1 MKRLGWLIAGLLI
14 ALLIPVF
21 MGGMETLDLLR
32 NFPLMLLLAMFG
44 MVLVGWCMNTM
55 RLRLLL
61 GDSAQGLGMRKSL
74 GVVMATEFAY
84 CATPGGSG
92 APITLVALLSRSGIS
107 AARST
112 AAFATDQLNDLVFF
126 LLALIGILIYAL
138 FHQLS
143 ESLEWMLI
151 ASALLIGAGLCACAG
166 FARYHRRII
175 LFNGRL
181 LKRLKRKA
189 STRIRWA
196 RKLLHFR
203 DALAQ
208 TWKMPHRTLLQ
219 VFALTCIHWT
229 LRYSVMYLALQGLGV
244 DIQWAWTFLV
254 QMLSLSAGQFS
265 LSPGG
270 AGAAELTSAALLAP
284 MVGKSTAAA
293 AILIWRIVTYY
304 FYLVAGGP
312 VFMLMVGRPLLA
324 KLLRIKTP
332 A

>member
-1 MKRLGWLIAGLLI
+1 MKRLFWLAAVLVL
-14 ALLIPVF
+14 ALLIPLF
-21 MGGMETLDLLR
+21 MGGMDMFHRLR
-32 NFPLMLLLAMFG
+32 NFPLPLFLAMFG
-44 MVLVGWCMNTM
+44 MVLVGWCANTM

-61 GDSAQGLGMRKSL
+61 GESANGLGMRKSL

-84 CATPGGSG
+84 SATPGGSG
-92 APITLVALLSRSGIS
+92 APLTLVALLSRCGIGP
-107 AARST
+107 AKST

-126 LLALIGILIYAL
+126 LLALIGILIYAV
-138 FHQLS
+138 FHKLS
-143 ESLEWMLI
+143 ENLEWMLI
-151 ASALLIGAGLCACAG
+151 ASALLIGAGLCVCAG

-181 LKRLKRKA
+181 LKRLKRKNA
-189 STRIRWA
+189 SRIRWA

-203 DALAQ
+203 DALAE
-208 TWKMPHRTLLQ
+208 TWKMPHRVLFK
-219 VFALTCIHWT
+219 VFLLTCVHWG
-229 LRYSVMYLALQGLGV
+229 LRYSVLYLALLGLGV
-244 DIQWAWTFLV
+244 DIDWAWTFLV

-312 VFMLMVGRPLLA
+312 VFLLMVGKPLLM

-332 A
+332 

>member
-1 MKRLGWLIAGLLI
+1 VKRLGWLLAALLI
-14 ALLIPVF
+14 ALLIPLF
-21 MGGMETLDLLR
+21 MGGTEMFHRLR
-32 NFPLMLLLAMFG
+32 NFPLSLLLAMFG
-44 MVLVGWCMNTM
+44 MVLVGWCANTM

-61 GDSAQGLGMRKSL
+61 GDSAAGLGVRKSL

-84 CATPGGSG
+84 YVTPGGSG
-92 APITLVALLSRSGIS
+92 APLTLVALLSRSGIGP
-107 AARST
+107 AKST
-112 AAFATDQLNDLVFF
+112 AAFATDQLNDLLFF

-138 FHQLS
+138 SHQIS
-143 ESLEWMLI
+143 ENLEWMLI
-151 ASALLIGAGLCACAG
+151 ASALLTGAGLCLFAG
-166 FARYHRRII
+166 FARFHRRII

-181 LKRLKRKA
+181 LKRLNTKT
-189 STRIRWA
+189 STRTRWA

-203 DALAQ
+203 DALAE
-208 TWKMPHRTLLQ
+208 TWKMPHRILFK
-219 VFALTCIHWT
+219 VFLLTCVHWG
-229 LRYSVMYLALQGLGV
+229 LRYSVLYLALLGLGV
-244 DIQWAWTFLV
+244 NIDWAWTFLV

-312 VFMLMVGRPLLA
+312 VFLLLVGRPLLM
-324 KLLRIKTP
+324 KLLRIKTV
-332 A
+332 

>member
-1 MKRLGWLIAGLLI
+1 MKRLVWLGVGLLL
-14 ALLIPVF
+14 ALLIPFF
-21 MGGMETLDLLR
+21 MGGMEMFQRLR
-32 NFPLMLLLAMFG
+32 NFPPMLLLGMFA

-61 GDSAQGLGMRKSL
+61 GESASGLNWRKSL
-74 GVVMATEFAY
+74 AVVMATEFAY

-92 APITLVALLSRSGIS
+92 APLTLVALLSRSGIGP
-107 AARST
+107 AKST
-112 AAFATDQLNDLVFF
+112 AAFATDQLMDLVYF
-126 LLALIGILIYAL
+126 LLALIGILIYAV

-143 ESLEWMLI
+143 ENLEWMLI
-151 ASALLIGAGLCACAG
+151 ASALLIGAGLCVCAG
-166 FARYHRRII
+166 FARYHRPII

-181 LKRLKRKA
+181 LKRLNRKNT
-189 STRIRWA
+189 TRIRWA

-203 DALAQ
+203 DALAE
-208 TWKMPHRTLLQ
+208 TWKMPHRILFK
-219 VFALTCIHWT
+219 VFALTCVHWS
-229 LRYSVMYLALQGLGV
+229 LRYSVMYLALKGLGV
-244 DIQWAWTFLV
+244 DIEWAWTFLV

-312 VFMLMVGRPLLA
+312 IFLLMVGRPLLV
-324 KLLRIKTP
+324 KLLRIKP
-332 A
+332 V

>member
-1 MKRLGWLIAGLLI
+1 MKRLVWLAAVLVL
-14 ALLIPVF
+14 ALMIPLF
-21 MGGMETLDLLR
+21 MGGTDMFHRLR
-32 NFPLMLLLAMFG
+32 NFPPSLFLAMFG
-44 MVLVGWCMNTM
+44 MVLVGWCANTM

-61 GDSAQGLGMRKSL
+61 GESANGLEMRKSL

-84 CATPGGSG
+84 SATPGGSG
-92 APITLVALLSRSGIS
+92 APLTLVALLSRYGIGP
-107 AARST
+107 AKST

-126 LLALIGILIYAL
+126 LLALIGILIYAV
-138 FHQLS
+138 FHKLS
-143 ESLEWMLI
+143 ENLEWMLI

-175 LFNGRL
+175 LFNGNL
-181 LKRLKRKA
+181 LRRLKRKN

-203 DALAQ
+203 DALAE
-208 TWKMPHRTLLQ
+208 TWKMPHRILFK
-219 VFALTCIHWT
+219 VFVLTCVHWG
-229 LRYSVMYLALQGLGV
+229 LRYSVLYLALRGLGV
-244 DIQWAWTFLV
+244 DIDWAWTFLV

-312 VFMLMVGRPLLA
+312 VFLMMVGKPLLI
-324 KLLRIKTP
+324 KLLRIKTV
-332 A
+332 

>member
-1 MKRLGWLIAGLLI
+1 VKRLFWLVALLVL
-14 ALLIPVF
+14 ALLIPLF
-21 MGGMETLDLLR
+21 MGGMDMFHRLR
-32 NFPLMLLLAMFG
+32 NFPLPLFLAMFG
-44 MVLVGWCMNTM
+44 MVLVGWCANTM

-61 GDSAQGLGMRKSL
+61 GDSATGLGMRKSL

-84 CATPGGSG
+84 SATPGGSG
-92 APITLVALLSRSGIS
+92 APLTLVALLSRCGIGP
-107 AARST
+107 AKST

-126 LLALIGILIYAL
+126 LLALIGILIYAV
-138 FHQLS
+138 FHKLS
-143 ESLEWMLI
+143 ENLEWMLI

-166 FARYHRRII
+166 FARFHRRII

-181 LKRLKRKA
+181 LKRLKRKNT
-189 STRIRWA
+189 TRLRWA

-203 DALAQ
+203 DALAE
-208 TWKMPHRTLLQ
+208 TWKMPHRVLFK
-219 VFALTCIHWT
+219 VFLLTCVHWG
-229 LRYSVMYLALQGLGV
+229 LRYSVLYLALLGLGV
-244 DIQWAWTFLV
+244 NIDWAWTFLV

-312 VFMLMVGRPLLA
+312 VFLLMVGKPLLI
-324 KLLRIKTP
+324 KLLRIK

>member
-1 MKRLGWLIAGLLI
+1 VKRLVWLAVILI
-14 ALLIPVF
+14 LALSIPFF
-21 MGGMETLDLLR
+21 MGGLDMFQRLR
-32 NFPLMLLLAMFG
+32 NFPLLLLLGMFA

-61 GDSAQGLGMRKSL
+61 GDSAQGIGMRKSL
-74 GVVMATEFAY
+74 AVVMATEFAY

-92 APITLVALLSRSGIS
+92 APLTLVALLSRCGIGP
-107 AARST
+107 AKST
-112 AAFATDQLNDLVFF
+112 AAFATDQLNDLLFF
-126 LLALIGILIYAL
+126 LLALIGILIYAV
-138 FHQLS
+138 FHKLS
-143 ESLEWMLI
+143 ENLEWMLI

-175 LFNGRL
+175 LFNGKL
-181 LKRLKRKA
+181 LKALKRKNT
-189 STRIRWA
+189 TRIRWA

-203 DALAQ
+203 DALAE
-208 TWKMPHRTLLQ
+208 TWKMPHRILFK
-219 VFALTCIHWT
+219 VFVLTCIHWS
-229 LRYSVMYLALQGLGV
+229 LRYSVMYLALLGLGV
-244 DIQWAWTFLV
+244 DIDWAWTFLV

-312 VFMLMVGRPLLA
+312 VFLLMVGRPLLM
-324 KLLRIKTP
+324 KLLRIKT

>member
-1 MKRLGWLIAGLLI
+1 VWLAVILI
-14 ALLIPVF
+14 LALSIPFF
-21 MGGMETLDLLR
+21 MGGLDMFQRLR
-32 NFPLMLLLAMFG
+32 NFPLLLLLGMFA

-61 GDSAQGLGMRKSL
+61 GDSAQGIGMRKSL
-74 GVVMATEFAY
+74 AVVMATEFAY

-92 APITLVALLSRSGIS
+92 APLTLVALLSRCGIGP
-107 AARST
+107 AKST
-112 AAFATDQLNDLVFF
+112 AAFATDQLNDLLFF
-126 LLALIGILIYAL
+126 LLALIGILIYAV
-138 FHQLS
+138 FHKLS
-143 ESLEWMLI
+143 ENLEWMLI

-175 LFNGRL
+175 LFNGKL
-181 LKRLKRKA
+181 LKALKRKNT
-189 STRIRWA
+189 TRIRWA

-203 DALAQ
+203 DALAE
-208 TWKMPHRTLLQ
+208 TWKMPHRILFK
-219 VFALTCIHWT
+219 VFVLTCIHWS
-229 LRYSVMYLALQGLGV
+229 LRYSVMYLALLGLGV
-244 DIQWAWTFLV
+244 DIDWAWTFLV

-312 VFMLMVGRPLLA
+312 VFLLMVGRPLLM
-324 KLLRIKTP
+324 KLLRIKT

>member
-1 MKRLGWLIAGLLI
+1 MKRLSWLAAVLI
-14 ALLIPVF
+14 LALLIPLF
-21 MGGMETLDLLR
+21 MGGMEMFHRLR
-32 NFPLMLLLAMFG
+32 NFPLPLFLAMFG
-44 MVLVGWCMNTM
+44 MVLVGWCANTM

-61 GDSAQGLGMRKSL
+61 GESANGLEMRKSL

-84 CATPGGSG
+84 SATPGGSG
-92 APITLVALLSRSGIS
+92 APLTLVALLSRCGIGP
-107 AARST
+107 AKST

-126 LLALIGILIYAL
+126 LLALIGILIYAV
-138 FHQLS
+138 FHKLS
-143 ESLEWMLI
+143 ENLEWMLI
-151 ASALLIGAGLCACAG
+151 ASALLIGAGLCVCAG

-181 LKRLKRKA
+181 LKRLKRKNA
-189 STRIRWA
+189 SRIRWA

-203 DALAQ
+203 DALAE
-208 TWKMPHRTLLQ
+208 TWKMPHRVLFK
-219 VFALTCIHWT
+219 VFVLTCVHWG
-229 LRYSVMYLALQGLGV
+229 LRYSVLYLALLGLGV
-244 DIQWAWTFLV
+244 DIDWAWTFLV

-312 VFMLMVGRPLLA
+312 VFLLMVGKPLLM

-332 A
+332 

>member
-1 MKRLGWLIAGLLI
+1 MKRLVWLAIVLLL
-14 ALLIPVF
+14 ALLIPLF
-21 MGGMETLDLLR
+21 MGGMDMLHRLR
-32 NFPLMLLLAMFG
+32 NFPLPLFLAMFG
-44 MVLVGWCMNTM
+44 MVLVGWCANTM

-61 GDSAQGLGMRKSL
+61 GESASGLGMCKSL

-84 CATPGGSG
+84 SATPGGGG
-92 APITLVALLSRSGIS
+92 APLTLVALLSRCGIGP
-107 AARST
+107 AKST
-112 AAFATDQLNDLVFF
+112 AAFATDQLNDLMFF
-126 LLALIGILIYAL
+126 LLALIGILIYAV
-138 FHQLS
+138 FHKLS
-143 ESLEWMLI
+143 ENLEWMLI
-151 ASALLIGAGLCACAG
+151 ASALLIGAGLCSCAG

-181 LKRLKRKA
+181 LKRLNRKH
-189 STRIRWA
+189 STQIRWA

-203 DALAQ
+203 DALAE
-208 TWKMPHRTLLQ
+208 TWKMPHRTLLK
-219 VFALTCIHWT
+219 VFALTCVHWS
-229 LRYSVMYLALQGLGV
+229 LRYSVLYLALLGLGV
-244 DIQWAWTFLV
+244 DIDWAWTFLV

-312 VFMLMVGRPLLA
+312 VFLLMVGKPLLI
-324 KLLRIKTP
+324 KLLRIKT

>member
-1 MKRLGWLIAGLLI
+1 VKRLFWLAAVLVL
-14 ALLIPVF
+14 ALLIPLF
-21 MGGMETLDLLR
+21 MGGMDMFHRLR
-32 NFPLMLLLAMFG
+32 NFPLPLFLAMFG
-44 MVLVGWCMNTM
+44 MVLVGWCANTM

-61 GDSAQGLGMRKSL
+61 GESANGLGMRKSL

-84 CATPGGSG
+84 SATPGGSG
-92 APITLVALLSRSGIS
+92 APLTLVALLSRCGIGP
-107 AARST
+107 AKST

-126 LLALIGILIYAL
+126 LLALIGILIYAV
-138 FHQLS
+138 FHKLS
-143 ESLEWMLI
+143 ENLEWMLI
-151 ASALLIGAGLCACAG
+151 ASALLIGAGLCVCAG

-181 LKRLKRKA
+181 LKRLKRKNA
-189 STRIRWA
+189 SRIRWA

-203 DALAQ
+203 DALAE
-208 TWKMPHRTLLQ
+208 TWKMPHRVLFK
-219 VFALTCIHWT
+219 VFLLTCVHWG
-229 LRYSVMYLALQGLGV
+229 LRYSVLYLALLGLGV
-244 DIQWAWTFLV
+244 DIDWAWTFLV

-265 LSPGG
+265 HSP
-270 AGAAELTSAALLAP
+270 LLAP

-312 VFMLMVGRPLLA
+312 VFLLMVGKPLLM

-332 A
+332 

>member
-1 MKRLGWLIAGLLI
+1 MKRLVWLAVILI
-14 ALLIPVF
+14 LALAIPFF
-21 MGGMETLDLLR
+21 MGGLDMFQRLR
-32 NFPLMLLLAMFG
+32 NFPPLLLLGMFA

-61 GDSAQGLGMRKSL
+61 GDSAQGIGMRKSL
-74 GVVMATEFAY
+74 AVVMATEFAY

-92 APITLVALLSRSGIS
+92 APLTLVALLSRCGIGP
-107 AARST
+107 AKST
-112 AAFATDQLNDLVFF
+112 AAFATDQLNDLLFF
-126 LLALIGILIYAL
+126 LLALIGILIYAV
-138 FHQLS
+138 FHKLS
-143 ESLEWMLI
+143 ENLEWMLI
-151 ASALLIGAGLCACAG
+151 ASALLISAGLCACAG

-175 LFNGRL
+175 LFNGKL
-181 LKRLKRKA
+181 LKALKRKNT
-189 STRIRWA
+189 TRIRWA

-203 DALAQ
+203 DALAE
-208 TWKMPHRTLLQ
+208 TWKMPHRILFK
-219 VFALTCIHWT
+219 VFVLTCIHWS
-229 LRYSVMYLALQGLGV
+229 LRYSVMYLALLGLGV
-244 DIQWAWTFLV
+244 NIDWAWTFLV

-312 VFMLMVGRPLLA
+312 VFLLMVGRPLLM
-324 KLLRIKTP
+324 KLLRIKT

>member
-1 MKRLGWLIAGLLI
+1 MAAVLVL
-14 ALLIPVF
+14 ALLIPLF
-21 MGGMETLDLLR
+21 MGGMDMFHRLR
-32 NFPLMLLLAMFG
+32 NFPLPLFLAMFG
-44 MVLVGWCMNTM
+44 MVLVGWCANTM

-61 GDSAQGLGMRKSL
+61 GESANGLGMRKSL

-84 CATPGGSG
+84 SATPGGSG
-92 APITLVALLSRSGIS
+92 APLTLVALLSRCGIGP
-107 AARST
+107 AKST

-126 LLALIGILIYAL
+126 LLALIGILIYAV
-138 FHQLS
+138 FHKLS
-143 ESLEWMLI
+143 ENLEWMLI
-151 ASALLIGAGLCACAG
+151 ASALLIGAGLCVCAG

-181 LKRLKRKA
+181 LKRLKRKNA
-189 STRIRWA
+189 SRIRWA

-203 DALAQ
+203 DALAE
-208 TWKMPHRTLLQ
+208 TWKMPHRVLFK
-219 VFALTCIHWT
+219 VFLLTCVHWG
-229 LRYSVMYLALQGLGV
+229 LRYSVLYLALLGLGV
-244 DIQWAWTFLV
+244 DIDWAWTFLV

-312 VFMLMVGRPLLA
+312 VFLLMVGKPLLM

-332 A
+332 

>member
-1 MKRLGWLIAGLLI
+1 VKRLVWLAVVLVL
-14 ALLIPVF
+14 ALLIPFF
-21 MGGMETLDLLR
+21 MGGADMFHRLR
-32 NFPLMLLLAMFG
+32 NFPLMLLLGMFG

-61 GDSAQGLGMRKSL
+61 GDSARGLGMRKSL
-74 GVVMATEFAY
+74 AVVMATEFAY

-92 APITLVALLSRSGIS
+92 APLTLVALLSRSGIGP
-107 AARST
+107 AKST

-126 LLALIGILIYAL
+126 LLALIGILIYAV

-143 ESLEWMLI
+143 ENLEWMLI

-175 LFNGRL
+175 LLNGKL
-181 LKRLKRKA
+181 LKRLKRKNT
-189 STRIRWA
+189 TRIRWA

-203 DALAQ
+203 DALAE
-208 TWKMPHRTLLQ
+208 TWKMPHRILLQ
-219 VFALTCIHWT
+219 VFALTCVHWS

-244 DIQWAWTFLV
+244 DIDWAWTFLV

-312 VFMLMVGRPLLA
+312 VFLLMVGRPLLM
-324 KLLRIKTP
+324 KLLRIK
-332 A
+332 AA

>member
-1 MKRLGWLIAGLLI
+1 MKRLVWLAAILI
-14 ALLIPVF
+14 LALSIPFF
-21 MGGMETLDLLR
+21 MGGVDMFQRLR
-32 NFPLMLLLAMFG
+32 NFPLLLLLGMFA

-61 GDSAQGLGMRKSL
+61 GESAQGIGMRKSL
-74 GVVMATEFAY
+74 AVVMATEFAY

-92 APITLVALLSRSGIS
+92 APLTLVALLSRCGIGP
-107 AARST
+107 AKST
-112 AAFATDQLNDLVFF
+112 AAFATDQLNDLLFF
-126 LLALIGILIYAL
+126 LLALIGILIYAV
-138 FHQLS
+138 FHKLS
-143 ESLEWMLI
+143 ENLEWMLI

-175 LFNGRL
+175 LFNGKL
-181 LKRLKRKA
+181 LKALKRKNT
-189 STRIRWA
+189 TRIRWA

-203 DALAQ
+203 DALAE
-208 TWKMPHRTLLQ
+208 TWKMPHRTLFK
-219 VFALTCIHWT
+219 VFVLTCIHWS
-229 LRYSVMYLALQGLGV
+229 LRYSVMYLALLGLGV
-244 DIQWAWTFLV
+244 DIDWAWTFLV

-312 VFMLMVGRPLLA
+312 VFLLMVGRPLLM
-324 KLLRIKTP
+324 KLLRIKT

>member
-1 MKRLGWLIAGLLI
+1 MKRLGWLAAGLIL
-14 ALLIPVF
+14 ALLIPLF
-21 MGGMETLDLLR
+21 MGGTDMFHRLR
-32 NFPLMLLLAMFG
+32 NFPVMLLMGMFA

-61 GDSAQGLGMRKSL
+61 GDSAKGLGMRRSL

-92 APITLVALLSRSGIS
+92 APLTLVALLSRSGIGP
-107 AARST
+107 AKST

-126 LLALIGILIYAL
+126 LLALIGILIYAV
-138 FHQLS
+138 FHKLS
-143 ESLEWMLI
+143 ENLEWMLI

-181 LKRLKRKA
+181 LKRLKRKNT
-189 STRIRWA
+189 TRIRWA

-203 DALAQ
+203 DALAD
-208 TWKMPHRTLLQ
+208 TWKMPHRILFQ
-219 VFALTCIHWT
+219 VFVLTCIHWS

-312 VFMLMVGRPLLA
+312 VFLLMVGRPLLL
-324 KLLRIKTP
+324 KLLRVR
-332 A
+332 AA

>member
-1 MKRLGWLIAGLLI
+1 VKRLVWLAVILLL
-14 ALLIPVF
+14 ALSIPFF
-21 MGGMETLDLLR
+21 MGGFDMFERLR
-32 NFPLMLLLAMFG
+32 NFPPLLLLGMFA

-61 GDSAQGLGMRKSL
+61 GDSAQGIGMRKSL
-74 GVVMATEFAY
+74 AVVMATEFAY

-92 APITLVALLSRSGIS
+92 APLTLVALLSRCGIGP
-107 AARST
+107 AKST
-112 AAFATDQLNDLVFF
+112 AAFATDQLNDLLFF
-126 LLALIGILIYAL
+126 LLALIGILIYAV
-138 FHQLS
+138 FHKLS
-143 ESLEWMLI
+143 ENLEWMLI

-175 LFNGRL
+175 LFNGKL
-181 LKRLKRKA
+181 LNALKRKNT
-189 STRIRWA
+189 TRIRWA

-203 DALAQ
+203 DALAE
-208 TWKMPHRTLLQ
+208 TWKMPHRILFK
-219 VFALTCIHWT
+219 VFVLTCIHWS
-229 LRYSVMYLALQGLGV
+229 LRYSVMYLALLGLGV
-244 DIQWAWTFLV
+244 DIDWAWTFLV

-312 VFMLMVGRPLLA
+312 VFLLMVGRPLLM
-324 KLLRIKTP
+324 KLLRIK
-332 A
+332 AA

>member
-1 MKRLGWLIAGLLI
+1 VKRLFWLAAVLVL
-14 ALLIPVF
+14 ALLIPLF
-21 MGGMETLDLLR
+21 MGGMDMFHRLR
-32 NFPLMLLLAMFG
+32 NFPLPLFLAMFG
-44 MVLVGWCMNTM
+44 MVLVGWCANTM

-61 GDSAQGLGMRKSL
+61 GESANGLGMRKSL

-84 CATPGGSG
+84 SATPGGSG
-92 APITLVALLSRSGIS
+92 APLTLVALLSRCGIGP
-107 AARST
+107 AKST

-126 LLALIGILIYAL
+126 LLALIGILIYAV
-138 FHQLS
+138 FHKLS
-143 ESLEWMLI
+143 ENLEWMLI
-151 ASALLIGAGLCACAG
+151 ASALLIGAGLCVCAG

-181 LKRLKRKA
+181 LKRLKRKNA
-189 STRIRWA
+189 SRIRWA

-203 DALAQ
+203 DALAE
-208 TWKMPHRTLLQ
+208 TWKMPHRVLFK
-219 VFALTCIHWT
+219 VFLLTCVHWG
-229 LRYSVMYLALQGLGV
+229 LRYSVLYLALLGLGV
-244 DIQWAWTFLV
+244 DIDWAWTFLV

-312 VFMLMVGRPLLA
+312 VFLLMVGKPLLM

-332 A
+332 

>member
-1 MKRLGWLIAGLLI
+1 MKRLVWLAVILI
-14 ALLIPVF
+14 LALSIPFF
-21 MGGMETLDLLR
+21 MGGLDMFQRLR
-32 NFPLMLLLAMFG
+32 NFPLLLLLGMFA

-61 GDSAQGLGMRKSL
+61 GDSAQGIGMRKSL
-74 GVVMATEFAY
+74 AVVMATEFAY

-92 APITLVALLSRSGIS
+92 APLTLVALLSRCGIGP
-107 AARST
+107 AKST
-112 AAFATDQLNDLVFF
+112 AAFATDQLNDLLFF
-126 LLALIGILIYAL
+126 LLALIGILIYAV
-138 FHQLS
+138 FHKLS
-143 ESLEWMLI
+143 ENLEWMLI

-175 LFNGRL
+175 LFNGKL
-181 LKRLKRKA
+181 LKALKRKNT
-189 STRIRWA
+189 TRIRWA

-203 DALAQ
+203 DALAE
-208 TWKMPHRTLLQ
+208 TWKMPHRILFK
-219 VFALTCIHWT
+219 VFVLTCIHWS
-229 LRYSVMYLALQGLGV
+229 LRYSVMYLALLGLGV
-244 DIQWAWTFLV
+244 DIDWAWTFLV

-312 VFMLMVGRPLLA
+312 VFLLMVGRPLLM
-324 KLLRIKTP
+324 KLLRIKT

>member
-1 MKRLGWLIAGLLI
+1 MKRLFWLVALLVL
-14 ALLIPVF
+14 ALLIPLF
-21 MGGMETLDLLR
+21 MGGMDMFHRLR
-32 NFPLMLLLAMFG
+32 NFPLPLFLAMFG
-44 MVLVGWCMNTM
+44 MVLVGWCANTM

-61 GDSAQGLGMRKSL
+61 GDSANGLGMRKSL

-84 CATPGGSG
+84 SATPGGSG
-92 APITLVALLSRSGIS
+92 APLTLVALLSRCGIGP
-107 AARST
+107 AKST

-126 LLALIGILIYAL
+126 LLALIGILIYAV
-138 FHQLS
+138 FHKLS
-143 ESLEWMLI
+143 ENLEWMLI

-166 FARYHRRII
+166 FARFHRRII

-181 LKRLKRKA
+181 LKRLKRKNT
-189 STRIRWA
+189 TRLRWA

-203 DALAQ
+203 DALAE
-208 TWKMPHRTLLQ
+208 TWKMPHRVLFK
-219 VFALTCIHWT
+219 VFLLTCVHWG
-229 LRYSVMYLALQGLGV
+229 LRYSVLYLALLGLGV
-244 DIQWAWTFLV
+244 NIDWAWTFLV

-312 VFMLMVGRPLLA
+312 VFLLMVGKPLLI
-324 KLLRIKTP
+324 KLLRIKT
-332 A
+332 